1 MKVIGVIEDQDVI
14 KRILNHMGLWEV
26 KPRTPPR
33 MAKTQTLHTEP
44 HIDYSDAQ
52 SPFPIMA
59 SITSPSF
66 KTADTSFGRGA
77 DCSTFPLQTMF

>member
-14 KRILNHMGLWEV
+14 KKILKHLGLWEV

-44 HIDYSDAQ
+44 HIDYSGSQ
-52 SPFPIMA
+52 IPLPIE
-59 SITSPSF
+59 
-66 KTADTSFGRGA
+66 
-77 DCSTFPLQTMF
+77 PLIVYP

>member
-14 KRILNHMGLWEV
+14 KKILKHMGLWEV

-33 MAKTQTLHTEP
+33 RAKTQTLHTEP